1 MKGNKIFL
9 GHILECIT
17 IIKSHL
23 KGISREEF
31 DKDIKLQ
38 DAVIRRIEII
48 GEAAKNITEEF
59 KENHPEIPWHKIIG
73 IRNTVIHQYFGIN
86 NDVVWDVCQNGI
98 NELELAIKNITD
110 K

>member
-1 MKGNKIFL
+1 MKDDKIFL

-17 IIKSHL
+17 IIRSHI
-23 KGISREEF
+23 KGVSREEF

-73 IRNTVIHQYFGIN
+73 IRNTVIHEYFGVKVDI
-86 NDVVWDVCQNGI
+86 VWGVCQNRI
-98 NELELAIKNITD
+98 DELESAIKNIAD